1 METYRMAGMEKE
13 LEAKDR
19 KVKELARS
27 RDYWRNRF
35 GEVTEQAVRLDVR
48 TGELETELQYLKD
61 CETTWIKMCERKG
74 KNIENLKAEMAR
86 LNRHISMQNLTI
98 SKMKNE
104 LDGIPETTPYS
115 NTAKLGQNNFEI
127 IASGK
132 VSGE

>member
-1 METYRMAGMEKE
+1 MDNKKAYVSMEKSDLVNTLVDRDSDLFAKDKKIKE
-13 LEAKDR
+13 LE
-19 KVKELARS
+19 V
-27 RDYWRNRF
+27 
-35 GEVTEQAVRLDVR
+35 
-48 TGELETELQYLKD
+48 ELQYLKD